1 MKKGIPFACCFNDVY
16 NGAMNILSRQGDKV
30 TQILRYIL
38 PALLIIISAAFTP
51 VRAADHATVIMY
63 HRFGES
69 GFPSTNTTI
78 EQFEAHL
85 DELTSGAYTVLPL
98 IDITRAILAGES
110 LPDRS
115 VAITI
120 DDAFLSVYEEAFPRL
135 QERGLP
141 FTVFIATSAIDR
153 GLRGYASWDQI
164 IWFA

>member
-1 MKKGIPFACCFNDVY
+1 
-16 NGAMNILSRQGDKV
+16 
-30 TQILRYIL
+30 
-38 PALLIIISAAFTP
+38 
-51 VRAADHATVIMY
+51 MY
-63 HRFGES
+63 HRFGEQ

-120 DDAFLSVYEEAFPRL
+120 DDAFFRFIRAFPACRNVACRL
-135 QERGLP
+135 PCLLP
-141 FTVFIATSAIDR
+141 PVRSTGGCAAMPAGIRSGKCRLLVSVLAVRPYPSAYAPHRLEDARHEIEVSNGRFLTSLACNQNFWPS
-153 GLRGYASWDQI
+153 LW
-164 IWFA
+164 